1 MQTESNPLRNG
12 KVRDTTMKKRKRP
25 ADAPESRSSKP
36 TTKAGR
42 TASRSGG
49 PAFTFIDLFAGI
61 GGFHHAL
68 HALGGKC
75 VMACEFDPECRRVYR
90 SSFPELPE
98 KRFVSN
104 IRSLTREDVDDDR
117 SGRSTAEIA
126 RMVPDHDVLCGGFPC
141 QPFSK
146 SGFQQGVRDK
156 TRGTLFFDIM
166 EIVRAKHPKFIM
178 LENVRNLAGP
188 RHTAT
193 WALIIEALRSEGYRV
208 ADDPVVLSPHLVP
221 PEYGGAPQVRDRV
234 FILAEYVPDSDKQSL
249 FSRPLLT
256 RTAFRSWDPDNWQ
269 IRDFVVPDASIPN
282 VAQYR
287 LSEDERTWVEAWD
300 YFVSQIPRDDLPG
313 FPIWAHAFDRTPKIP
328 DEAPDWERNFLIKN
342 SRFYNENKQF
352 IDDWLGMRWGP
363 KKQTVLD
370 FPFSRQKFEWQAR
383 KKHPGRRGRR
393 LSDLVI
399 QIRPSGIRV
408 KPATYLPALVAI
420 TQTSV
425 IGPDVAPGV
434 SDFRKLTPKEAS
446 ALQGM
451 PADTFMKAGVDDK
464 AAYRQLGNAVNVGV
478 VSLAFQALAGS
489 ALLGREFSLP
499 EDPGSLPLF
508 KLAHTA

>member
-1 MQTESNPLRNG
+1 ME
-12 KVRDTTMKKRKRP
+12 KKSRPTGGSKRP
-25 ADAPESRSSKP
+25 ARKMPR
-36 TTKAGR
+36 KAVR
-42 TASRSGG
+42 KALPADR

-75 VMACEFDPECRRVYR
+75 VMACEYDDECRQVYR
-90 SSFPELPE
+90 SSFPDLPE
-98 KRFVSN
+98 NRFVNN
-104 IRSLTREDVDDDR
+104 IRSLTREDVDDER
-117 SGRSTAEIA
+117 SSRSIAEIA

-188 RHTAT
+188 RHTET
-193 WALIIEALRSEGYRV
+193 WTLIIDSLRSEGYRV
-208 ADDPVVLSPHLVP
+208 ADEPVVLSPHLVP
-221 PEYGGAPQVRDRV
+221 PEHGGAPQVRDRV
-234 FILAEYVPDSDKQSL
+234 FILAEHVPAARNESL
-249 FSRPLLT
+249 RTRPVLT
-256 RTAFRSWDPDNWQ
+256 RNAFRSWDPDTWR
-269 IRDFVVPDASIPN
+269 IKDFVVPDTSIPN
-282 VAQYR
+282 VARYR
-287 LSEDERTWVEAWD
+287 LSEDERTWIEAWE
-300 YFVSQIPRDDLPG
+300 YFVSEIPQDELPG
-313 FPIWAHAFDRTPKIP
+313 FPIWAHAFDRSPKIP
-328 DEAPDWERNFLIKN
+328 NDAPDWERDFLIKN
-342 SRFYNENKQF
+342 SRFYNANRRF
-352 IDDWLGMRWGP
+352 IDSWRQMRWGA

-383 KKHPGRRGRR
+383 KKHPSRQGRR

-434 SDFRKLTPKEAS
+434 TDYRKLTPGEA
-446 ALQGM
+446 AMLQGM
-451 PADTFMKAGVDDK
+451 PPTTFEDAGVEDK

-478 VSLAFQALAGS
+478 VKLAFRALAGT
-489 ALLGREFSLP
+489 AFLGSDSSLNQML
-499 EDPGSLPLF
+499 DTLPLF
-508 KLAHTA
+508 KQHSVA

>member
-1 MQTESNPLRNG
+1 
-12 KVRDTTMKKRKRP
+12 
-25 ADAPESRSSKP
+25 
-36 TTKAGR
+36 
-42 TASRSGG
+42 
-49 PAFTFIDLFAGI
+49 LFAGI

-75 VMACEFDPECRRVYR
+75 VMACEFDDECRRVYA
-90 SSFPELPE
+90 SSFPDLPE
-98 KRFVSN
+98 NRFVSN
-104 IRSLTREDVDDDR
+104 IRSLTREDVDDER
-117 SGRSTAEIA
+117 SSRSIADIA
-126 RMVPDHDVLCGGFPC
+126 RLVPDHDVLCGGFPC

-188 RHTAT
+188 RHTDT
-193 WALIIEALRSEGYRV
+193 WALIIASLRSEGYRV
-208 ADDPVVLSPHLVP
+208 ADEPVVLSPHLVP

-234 FILAEYVPDSDKQSL
+234 FILAEHVAAASNESL
-249 FSRPLLT
+249 CSPPLL
-256 RTAFRSWDPDNWQ
+256 RRAAFRSWDPDSWR
-269 IRDFVVPDASIPN
+269 IKDFIVPDVSIPN

-287 LSEDERTWVEAWD
+287 LSADERTWIEAWE
-300 YFVSQIPRDDLPG
+300 YFVSAIPQDDLPG
-313 FPIWAHAFDRTPKIP
+313 FPIWAHAFDGRPKIP
-328 DEAPDWERNFLIKN
+328 DGAPDWERDFLIKN
-342 SRFYNENKQF
+342 SRFYNQNRGF
-352 IDDWLGMRWGP
+352 IDSWLRMRWGP

-370 FPFSRQKFEWQAR
+370 FPASRQKFEWQAR
-383 KKHPGRRGRR
+383 KKHPSRAGRR

-434 SDFRKLTPKEAS
+434 QDYRKITPKEAA

-451 PADTFMKAGVDDK
+451 PADKFEKAKVVDR

-478 VSLAFQALAGS
+478 VRLVFRALAGRS
-489 ALLGREFSLP
+489 LLGSDSVSLP
-499 EDPGSLPLF
+499 TFEDLPLF
-508 KLAHTA
+508 ASNHVA

>member
-1 MQTESNPLRNG
+1 
-12 KVRDTTMKKRKRP
+12 
-25 ADAPESRSSKP
+25 
-36 TTKAGR
+36 
-42 TASRSGG
+42 
-49 PAFTFIDLFAGI
+49 
-61 GGFHHAL
+61 
-68 HALGGKC
+68 
-75 VMACEFDPECRRVYR
+75 
-90 SSFPELPE
+90 
-98 KRFVSN
+98 
-104 IRSLTREDVDDDR
+104 
-117 SGRSTAEIA
+117 
-126 RMVPDHDVLCGGFPC
+126 
-141 QPFSK
+141 
-146 SGFQQGVRDK
+146 
-156 TRGTLFFDIM
+156 
-166 EIVRAKHPKFIM
+166 
-178 LENVRNLAGP
+178 
-188 RHTAT
+188 
-193 WALIIEALRSEGYRV
+193 
-208 ADDPVVLSPHLVP
+208 
-221 PEYGGAPQVRDRV
+221 
-234 FILAEYVPDSDKQSL
+234 
-249 FSRPLLT
+249 
-256 RTAFRSWDPDNWQ
+256 
-269 IRDFVVPDASIPN
+269 

-300 YFVSQIPRDDLPG
+300 YFVSRIPRDDLPG
-313 FPIWAHAFDRTPKIP
+313 FPIWAHAFDRTPRIP

-342 SRFYNENKQF
+342 SRFYNENKKF
-352 IDDWLGMRWGP
+352 IDDWLRMRWGP

-499 EDPGSLPLF
+499 EDSNSLPLF
-508 KLAHTA
+508 KLAHTG

>member
-1 MQTESNPLRNG
+1 MRINSKPQQRGTA
-12 KVRDTTMKKRKRP
+12 MKKQPRPTGGSKRP
-25 ADAPESRSSKP
+25 TRKSPR
-36 TTKAGR
+36 KAMR
-42 TASRSGG
+42 KASRADR

-75 VMACEFDPECRRVYR
+75 VMACEFDDECRRVYR
-90 SSFPELPE
+90 SSFPDLPE

-104 IRSLTREDVDDDR
+104 IRSLTREDVDDER
-117 SGRSTAEIA
+117 SNRSIAEIA

-146 SGFQQGVRDK
+146 SGYQHGVRDK

-166 EIVRAKHPKFIM
+166 EIVRAKHPRFIM

-188 RHTAT
+188 RHKDT
-193 WALIIEALRSEGYRV
+193 WALIIESLRSEGYRV
-208 ADDPVVLSPHLVP
+208 ADQPVVLSPHLVP

-234 FILAEYVPDSDKQSL
+234 FILAERVTGAGKASL
-249 FSRPLLT
+249 CSPPLL
-256 RTAFRSWDPDNWQ
+256 RRDAFRSWNPDSWQ
-269 IRDFVVPDASIPN
+269 IKDFVVPDASIPN

-287 LSEDERTWVEAWD
+287 LSEDERTWIEAWE
-300 YFVSQIPRDDLPG
+300 YFVSEIPQDDLPG

-328 DEAPDWERNFLIKN
+328 DGAPDWERDFLVKN
-342 SRFYNENKQF
+342 SRFYNENRRF
-352 IDDWLGMRWGP
+352 IDSWLRMRWGL

-370 FPFSRQKFEWQAR
+370 FPASRQKFEWQAR
-383 KKHPGRRGRR
+383 KKHPSRKGRR
-393 LSDLVI
+393 LGDLVI

-434 SDFRKLTPKEAS
+434 KEYRKLTPNEAA
-446 ALQGM
+446 ALQGV
-451 PADTFMKAGVDDK
+451 PSDVFAKAGVEDK
-464 AAYRQLGNAVNVGV
+464 AAYRQLGNAVNVGI
-478 VSLAFQALAGS
+478 VSLAFQALAS
-489 ALLGREFSLP
+489 RALLGSSL
-499 EDPGSLPLF
+499 EWLPDDDDGRPLL
-508 KLAHTA
+508 KLLRTA

>member
-1 MQTESNPLRNG
+1 MRTNPKPR
-12 KVRDTTMKKRKRP
+12 RRRPSMKKQTPSPGGSKRP
-25 ADAPESRSSKP
+25 
-36 TTKAGR
+36 GR
-42 TASRSGG
+42 KSPGTVGRKASRPDR
-49 PAFTFIDLFAGI
+49 PAFTFVDLFAGI

-68 HALGGKC
+68 HSLGGKC
-75 VMACEFDPECRRVYR
+75 VMACEFDEECRRVYR
-90 SSFPELPE
+90 SSFPDLPE
-98 KRFVSN
+98 NRFVGN
-104 IRSLTREDVDDDR
+104 IRSLTREDVDDER
-117 SGRSTAEIA
+117 SSRSIAEIA

-188 RHTAT
+188 RHTDT
-193 WALIIEALRSEGYRV
+193 WALIIDSLRSEGYRV
-208 ADDPVVLSPHLVP
+208 ADEPVVLSPHLVP
-221 PEYGGAPQVRDRV
+221 PKYGGAPQVRDRV
-234 FILAEYVPDSDKQSL
+234 FILAERIAVMSDESL
-249 FSRPLLT
+249 RSPPLL
-256 RTAFRSWDPDNWQ
+256 RRNAFRSWDPDSWC
-269 IRDFVVPDASIPN
+269 IKDFVVPDASIPN

-287 LSEDERTWVEAWD
+287 LSDDERTWIEAWE
-300 YFVSQIPRDDLPG
+300 YFVSEIPQDDLPG
-313 FPIWAHAFDRTPKIP
+313 FPIWAHAFDGRPKIP
-328 DEAPDWERNFLIKN
+328 DGAPDWERDFLIKN
-342 SRFYNENKQF
+342 SRFYNENRRF
-352 IDDWLGMRWGP
+352 IDSWLRMRWGL

-370 FPFSRQKFEWQAR
+370 FPTSRQKFEWQAR
-383 KKHPGRRGRR
+383 KKYPSRKGRR

-434 SDFRKLTPKEAS
+434 QDYRKLTPKEAA

-451 PADTFMKAGVDDK
+451 PSDKFEKARVDDR

-478 VSLAFQALAGS
+478 VRLVFQALAGRS
-489 ALLGREFSLP
+489 LLGKNSASLP
-499 EDPGSLPLF
+499 EVEDLPLF
-508 KLAHTA
+508 ASHHVA

>member
-1 MQTESNPLRNG
+1 MSGTSNPQQRPIRSG
-12 KVRDTTMKKRKRP
+12 MPMKKKT
-25 ADAPESRSSKP
+25 RSTGRRERR
-36 TTKAGR
+36 TTKAVR
-42 TASRSGG
+42 KMPCTPSRPAR

-75 VMACEFDPECRRVYR
+75 VMACEFDDECRRVYR
-90 SSFPELPE
+90 TSFPGLPE

-104 IRSLTREDVDDDR
+104 IRALTREDVDDER
-117 SGRSTAEIA
+117 SSRSTAEIA
-126 RMVPDHDVLCGGFPC
+126 QLVPDHDVLCGGFPC

-146 SGFQQGVRDK
+146 SGFQQGVQDK

-166 EIVRAKHPKFIM
+166 EIVRAKHPRFIM

-188 RHTAT
+188 RHTET
-193 WALIIEALRSEGYRV
+193 WALIIDSLRSEGYRV
-208 ADDPVVLSPHLVP
+208 ADEPVVLSPHLVP

-234 FILAEYVPDSDKQSL
+234 FILAEHMPGSHKESL
-249 FSRPLLT
+249 LSRPLLT
-256 RTAFRSWDPDNWQ
+256 RNAFRSWNPDKWR
-269 IRDFVVPDASIPN
+269 IHDFVVPDASIPN

-287 LSEDERTWVEAWD
+287 LSEDERTWIEAWG
-300 YFVSQIPRDDLPG
+300 YFVSEIPRDDLPG

-328 DEAPDWERNFLIKN
+328 DGAPDWERDFLIKN
-342 SRFYNENKQF
+342 SYFYNETRGF
-352 IDDWLGMRWGP
+352 IDSWLHMRWGP

-370 FPFSRQKFEWQAR
+370 FPFTRQKFEWQAR
-383 KKHPGRRGRR
+383 KKHPSRQGRR

-408 KPATYLPALVAI
+408 KPPTYLPALVAI

-434 SDFRKLTPKEAS
+434 KEYRKLTPNEAA

-451 PADTFMKAGVDDK
+451 PPDVFSKAGVVDK
-464 AAYRQLGNAVNVGV
+464 TAYRQLGNAVNVGIAR
-478 VSLAFQALAGS
+478 LAFKSLAGS
-489 ALLGREFSLP
+489 ALLGSTFSHWP
-499 EDPGSLPLF
+499 DDEDRPLL
-508 KLAHTA
+508 KLTRIA

>member
-1 MQTESNPLRNG
+1 MRMNSNPRRRG
-12 KVRDTTMKKRKRP
+12 PAMKKKPRLTGGPKRSARKSP
-25 ADAPESRSSKP
+25 
-36 TTKAGR
+36 R
-42 TASRSGG
+42 TAVRKAAPVDR
-49 PAFTFIDLFAGI
+49 PAFTFLDLFAGI

-75 VMACEFDPECRRVYR
+75 VMACEFDDECRRVYT
-90 SSFPELPE
+90 SSFPDLPE
-98 KRFVSN
+98 NRFVSN
-104 IRSLTREDVDDDR
+104 IRSLTREDVDDER
-117 SGRSTAEIA
+117 SSRSIADIA
-126 RMVPDHDVLCGGFPC
+126 RLVPDHDVLCGGFPC

-188 RHTAT
+188 RHTDT
-193 WALIIEALRSEGYRV
+193 WALIIDSLRSEGYRV
-208 ADDPVVLSPHLVP
+208 ADAPVVLSPHLVP

-234 FILAEYVPDSDKQSL
+234 FILAEHAPAAADASPRP
-249 FSRPLLT
+249 RPLLT
-256 RTAFRSWDPDNWQ
+256 RNAFGSWNPDTWR
-269 IRDFVVPDASIPN
+269 IRDFVFPDQSIPN

-287 LSEDERTWVEAWD
+287 LSEDERTWIKAWE
-300 YFVSQIPRDDLPG
+300 YFVSEIPRDDLPG
-313 FPIWAHAFDRTPKIP
+313 FPIWAHAFDRAPKIP
-328 DEAPDWERNFLIKN
+328 DDAPDWERDFLIKN
-342 SRFYNENKQF
+342 SRFYNENRQF
-352 IDDWLGMRWGP
+352 IDSWIRMRWGP

-383 KKHPGRRGRR
+383 KKHPSRKGRR

-434 SDFRKLTPKEAS
+434 SDYRKLTPQEAA

-451 PADTFMKAGVDDK
+451 PGDIFEKAGVDDK

-478 VSLAFQALAGS
+478 VALAFRALAGS
-489 ALLGREFSLP
+489 TLLAEELSLP
-499 EDPGSLPLF
+499 YSHDQMLLF
-508 KLAHTA
+508 PNTASA

>member
-1 MQTESNPLRNG
+1 MRITSKPRRRG
-12 KVRDTTMKKRKRP
+12 PAMKKQPRPSGGSKRP
-25 ADAPESRSSKP
+25 AK
-36 TTKAGR
+36 KLQR
-42 TASRSGG
+42 TAVRKGSRVNR

-75 VMACEFDPECRRVYR
+75 VMACEFDEECRRVYR
-90 SSFPELPE
+90 SSFPDLPE
-98 KRFVSN
+98 KHFISN
-104 IRSLTREDVDDDR
+104 IRSLTREDVDDER
-117 SGRSTAEIA
+117 SSRSIAEIA

-188 RHTAT
+188 RHTET
-193 WALIIEALRSEGYRV
+193 WALIIDSLRSEGYRV
-208 ADDPVVLSPHLVP
+208 ADEPVVLSPHLVP
-221 PEYGGAPQVRDRV
+221 PKYGGAPQVRDRV
-234 FILAEYVPDSDKQSL
+234 FILAERIAATSNESL
-249 FSRPLLT
+249 RSPPLLK
-256 RTAFRSWDPDNWQ
+256 RNAFRSWDPDSWC
-269 IRDFVVPDASIPN
+269 IKDFIVPDTSIPN

-287 LSEDERTWVEAWD
+287 LSDDERTWIEAWE
-300 YFVSQIPRDDLPG
+300 YLVSKIPQDDLPG
-313 FPIWAHAFDRTPKIP
+313 FPIWAHAFDSRPKIP
-328 DEAPDWERNFLIKN
+328 DGAPDWERDFLIKN
-342 SRFYNENKQF
+342 SRFYNKNRRF
-352 IDDWLGMRWGP
+352 IDGWLRMRWGL

-370 FPFSRQKFEWQAR
+370 FPASRQKFEWQAR
-383 KKHPGRRGRR
+383 KKHPSRNGRR

-425 IGPDVAPGV
+425 VGPDVAPGV
-434 SDFRKLTPKEAS
+434 KDYRKLTPKEAA

-451 PADTFMKAGVDDK
+451 PSDKFEKAKVDDR

-478 VSLAFQALAGS
+478 VQLVFQALAGQS
-489 ALLGREFSLP
+489 LLGRNSVFP
-499 EDPGSLPLF
+499 PMFEDLPLF
-508 KLAHTA
+508 ASNHVA

>member
-1 MQTESNPLRNG
+1 MRINSKPRRRG
-12 KVRDTTMKKRKRP
+12 AAMKKQTRPAGGSKRP
-25 ADAPESRSSKP
+25 TRKSPRKVVR
-36 TTKAGR
+36 K
-42 TASRSGG
+42 ASRADR

-68 HALGGKC
+68 HSLGGKC
-75 VMACEFDPECRRVYR
+75 VMACELDDQCRRVYR
-90 SSFPELPE
+90 SSFPDLPVN
-98 KRFVSN
+98 RFVSN
-104 IRSLTREDVDDDR
+104 IRSLTREDVDDER
-117 SGRSTAEIA
+117 SSRSIAEIA

-188 RHTAT
+188 RHTDT
-193 WALIIEALRSEGYRV
+193 WALIIDSLRSEGYRV
-208 ADDPVVLSPHLVP
+208 ADEPVVLSPHLVP
-221 PEYGGAPQVRDRV
+221 PEHGGTPQVRDRV
-234 FILAEYVPDSDKQSL
+234 FILAEHVPAARNESL
-249 FSRPLLT
+249 RTRPVLT
-256 RTAFRSWDPDNWQ
+256 RNAFRSWDPDTWR
-269 IRDFVVPDASIPN
+269 IRDFVVPDTSIPN
-282 VAQYR
+282 VARYR
-287 LSEDERTWVEAWD
+287 LSVDERTWLEAWE
-300 YFVSQIPRDDLPG
+300 YFVSEIPQDELPG
-313 FPIWAHAFDRTPKIP
+313 FPIWAHAFDSSPKIP
-328 DEAPDWERNFLIKN
+328 NDAPDWERDFLIKN
-342 SRFYNENKQF
+342 SRFYNANRRF
-352 IDDWLGMRWGP
+352 IDSWRQMRWGP

-383 KKHPGRRGRR
+383 KKHPSRQGRR

-434 SDFRKLTPKEAS
+434 TDYRKLTPGEA
-446 ALQGM
+446 AMLQGM
-451 PADTFMKAGVDDK
+451 LPTTFEVAGVEDK

-478 VSLAFQALAGS
+478 VKLAFRALAGT
-489 ALLGREFSLP
+489 AFLGSENSLSQML
-499 EDPGSLPLF
+499 DTLPLF
-508 KLAHTA
+508 KQHSVA

>member
-1 MQTESNPLRNG
+1 MLTNSRPHRRG
-12 KVRDTTMKKRKRP
+12 PAMKKKTRQAGGPKRP
-25 ADAPESRSSKP
+25 VRKP
-36 TTKAGR
+36 MRKISR
-42 TASRSGG
+42 TASRPDR

-68 HALGGKC
+68 HAMGGKC
-75 VMACEFDPECRRVYR
+75 VMACEFDDECRRVYR
-90 SSFPELPE
+90 SSFPDLPDN
-98 KRFVSN
+98 RFVSN

-117 SGRSTAEIA
+117 SSRPIAEIA

-188 RHTAT
+188 RHTDT
-193 WALIIEALRSEGYRV
+193 WALIIDSLRSEGYRV

-221 PEYGGAPQVRDRV
+221 PEHGGAPQVRDRV
-234 FILAEYVPDSDKQSL
+234 FILAEHVPAAANETL
-249 FSRPLLT
+249 RARPLLT
-256 RTAFRSWDPDNWQ
+256 RNAFRSWDPDTWR
-269 IRDFVVPDASIPN
+269 IRDFVVPDRSIPN

-287 LSEDERTWVEAWD
+287 LSEDERTWIAAWE
-300 YFVSQIPRDDLPG
+300 YFVSEIPQDELPG
-313 FPIWAHAFDRTPKIP
+313 FPIWAHAFDSTPKIP
-328 DEAPDWERNFLIKN
+328 DEAPDWEREFLIKN
-342 SRFYNENKQF
+342 SRFYNENRRF
-352 IDDWLGMRWGP
+352 IDSWRQMRWGP

-383 KKHPGRRGRR
+383 KKHPSRKGRR

-425 IGPDVAPGV
+425 IGPHVAPGV
-434 SDFRKLTPKEAS
+434 RDYRKLTPREAA

-451 PADTFMKAGVDDK
+451 PGDTFEKAGVADK

-478 VSLAFQALAGS
+478 VSLAFRALAGNT
-489 ALLGREFSLP
+489 LCRTPFVVPFDNEF
-499 EDPGSLPLF
+499 LPLF
-508 KLAHTA
+508 PAAEAV